1 MTTKRSHIE
10 IDPDYEDV
18 SEVQNK
24 RRRVIEEG
32 GVSIYVDFKN
42 SLLVICFQL
51 NLHITCM
58 R

>member
-1 MTTKRSHIE
+1 MLIYYLVGLFRMTTKRSHIE

-32 GVSIYVDFKN
+32 GVSILTCSFK
-42 SLLVICFQL
+42 
-51 NLHITCM
+51 
-58 R
+58 

>member
-1 MTTKRSHIE
+1 MIIFVGLFRMTAKRSHIE

-32 GVSIYVDFKN
+32 GIFLRLFYK
-42 SLLVICFQL
+42 LY
-51 NLHITCM
+51 
-58 R
+58 